1 MPAPNIMNLK
11 RESKE
16 NSSLD
21 FIIKLI
27 LTLYFKIFR
36 EKKWLYEVKRCFDY
50 RDLFVDTK
58 CLVRAYWTKFLCS
71 K

>member
-1 MPAPNIMNLK
+1 MPTPNIMNLK

-21 FIIKLI
+21 FIIKII
-27 LTLYFKIFR
+27 LTLYFKIFG
-36 EKKWLYEVKRCFDY
+36 EKKWLNEVKPCFDY
-50 RDLFVDTK
+50 RDLFVYTK
-58 CLVRAYWTKFLCS
+58 CSVHAYWTKFLCS

>member
-1 MPAPNIMNLK
+1 MPTPNIMNLK

-21 FIIKLI
+21 FIIKII

-36 EKKWLYEVKRCFDY
+36 EKKWLNEVKPCFDY
-50 RDLFVDTK
+50 RFICV
-58 CLVRAYWTKFLCS
+58 Y
-71 K
+71 